1 VSNQSSVLVQ
11 RRLKI
16 RVPSS
21 GEERDIVI
29 EIGQPY
35 RVGSDEDAACPVA
48 IRGLFERLADIHGI
62 DAMDALRL
70 AIEFVEKTLRGKSE
84 ELQILWPNG
93 EPYFKS

>member
-1 VSNQSSVLVQ
+1 MGNQFPVLVE

-16 RVPSS
+16 RFVSS
-21 GEERDIVI
+21 GKEKDIVI

-70 AIEFVEKTLRGKSE
+70 AIEFVEKTLRGKSG
-84 ELQILWPNG
+84 ELQIFWPNG
-93 EPYFKS
+93 EPYFES